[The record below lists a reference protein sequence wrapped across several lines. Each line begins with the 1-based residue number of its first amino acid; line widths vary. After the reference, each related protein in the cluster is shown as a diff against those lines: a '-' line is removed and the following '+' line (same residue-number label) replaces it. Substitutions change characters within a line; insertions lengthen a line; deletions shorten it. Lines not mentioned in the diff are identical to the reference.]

1 MGFCPEGD
9 SIVNPVV
16 KYILLAGTF
25 LHWVSVAL
33 CWSLSVVVVG
43 GGGGGGVVGVVV
55 VVVVDDVVV
64 VVDDDGKDVWLNCY
78 MVLVQW
84 HVLNISL
91 YIQTNP
97 STISYWQQC

>member
-9 SIVNPVV
+9 SIVNPIV

-33 CWSLSVVVVG
+33 CWYLSVVVVAA
-43 GGGGGGVVGVVV
+43 VVVVVVV
-55 VVVVDDVVV
+55 VVVVDDGR
-64 VVDDDGKDVWLNCY
+64 DMWLNYY